1 MNRPMTQSVNP
12 RALLNS
18 MMNNPQVMNNPMA
31 ASVLNS
37 YRAGNSEEL
46 SKVTGNI
53 FQEYGTTVDDVRKQF
68 SQQFGLK

>member
-1 MNRPMTQSVNP
+1 MQMNRAINP
-12 RALLNS
+12 KAMLTN

-37 YRAGNSEEL
+37 YRSGNSEEL

-53 FQEYGTTVDDVRKQF
+53 FQEYGTNTDDVRRQF

>member
-1 MNRPMTQSVNP
+1 MNRTIPMNP
-12 RALLNS
+12 KAFLNN

-46 SKVTGNI
+46 NKVTGNI
-53 FQEYGTTVDDVRKQF
+53 FQEYGTTLDDVKKQF

>member
-1 MNRPMTQSVNP
+1 MNRTVDP
-12 RALLNS
+12 RMILTN

-37 YRAGNSEEL
+37 YKSGNSEEL
-46 SKVTGNI
+46 GKITGNI
-53 FQEYGTTVDDVRKQF
+53 FEEYGTNAENVRKQF

>member
-1 MNRPMTQSVNP
+1 MAPMNP
-12 RALLNS
+12 RSLLSN

-37 YRAGNSEEL
+37 YKSGNSEEL

-53 FQEYGTTVDDVRKQF
+53 FKEYGTTVDDVRKQF
-68 SQQFGLK
+68 SQKFGLR

>member
-1 MNRPMTQSVNP
+1 MQMNRVINP
-12 RALLNS
+12 KAMLTN

-37 YRAGNSEEL
+37 YRSGNSEEL

-53 FQEYGTTVDDVRKQF
+53 FQEYGTNTDDVRRQF

>member
-1 MNRPMTQSVNP
+1 MQMNRVINP
-12 RALLNS
+12 KAMLTS

-37 YRAGNSEEL
+37 YRSGNSEEL

-53 FQEYGTTVDDVRKQF
+53 FQEYGTNTDDVRRQF

>member
-1 MNRPMTQSVNP
+1 MNRTMNVNP
-12 RALLNS
+12 RALLSS

-31 ASVLNS
+31 SSVLNS

-53 FQEYGTTVDDVRKQF
+53 FQEYGTNVDDVRKQF

>member
-1 MNRPMTQSVNP
+1 MNRQINP
-12 RALLNS
+12 KAMLMS

-37 YRAGNSEEL
+37 YKSGNSEEL
-46 SKVTGNI
+46 TKVTGNI

-68 SQQFGLK
+68 SQQFGLQ

>member
-1 MNRPMTQSVNP
+1 MNRVINP
-12 RALLNS
+12 KAMLMN

-37 YRAGNSEEL
+37 YRSGNSEEL
-46 SKVTGNI
+46 NKVTGNI
-53 FQEYGTTVDDVRKQF
+53 FQEYGTNTDDVRRQF

>member
-1 MNRPMTQSVNP
+1 MNRVMNP
-12 RALLNS
+12 RMLLTQ

-37 YRAGNSEEL
+37 YRSGNSEEL

-53 FQEYGTTVDDVRKQF
+53 FQEYGTTVEDIRRQF
-68 SQQFGLK
+68 SQQFGLR

>member
-1 MNRPMTQSVNP
+1 MNRAINVNP
-12 RALLNS
+12 RALLAN

-53 FQEYGTTVDDVRKQF
+53 FQEYGTNVDDDANV
-68 SQQFGLK
+68 

>member
-1 MNRPMTQSVNP
+1 MNRAMNVNP
-12 RALLNS
+12 RALLSN

-31 ASVLNS
+31 AIVLNS

-53 FQEYGTTVDDVRKQF
+53 FQEYGTNVDDVRKQF

>member
-1 MNRPMTQSVNP
+1 MNRAINVNP
-12 RALLNS
+12 RALLSN

-46 SKVTGNI
+46 NKGTGNI
-53 FQEYGTTVDDVRKQF
+53 FQESGTTLDDVKKQF

>member
-1 MNRPMTQSVNP
+1 MTRTMNVNP
-12 RALLNS
+12 RCLLSS

-53 FQEYGTTVDDVRKQF
+53 FQEYGTNVDDVRKQF

>member
-1 MNRPMTQSVNP
+1 MQMNRVINP
-12 RALLNS
+12 KAMLIN

-37 YRAGNSEEL
+37 YRSGNSEEL
-46 SKVTGNI
+46 NKVTGNI
-53 FQEYGTTVDDVRKQF
+53 FQEYGTNTDDVRRQF

>member
-1 MNRPMTQSVNP
+1 MSKQINP
-12 RALLNS
+12 RTMLMS
-18 MMNNPQVMNNPMA
+18 MMNNPQVMSNPMA

-37 YRAGNSEEL
+37 YKSGNSEEL
-46 SKVTGNI
+46 NKVTGNI

>member
-1 MNRPMTQSVNP
+1 MNGVINVNP
-12 RALLNS
+12 RALLSS

-46 SKVTGNI
+46 SRVTGNI
-53 FQEYGTTVDDVRKQF
+53 FQEYGTNVDDVRKQF
-68 SQQFGLK
+68 IQQFGLK

>member
-1 MNRPMTQSVNP
+1 MNRAINP
-12 RALLNS
+12 KAMLMN
-18 MMNNPQVMNNPMA
+18 MMNNTQVMNNPMA

-37 YRAGNSEEL
+37 YRSGNSEEL

-53 FQEYGTTVDDVRKQF
+53 FQEYGTNTDDVRRQF

>member
-1 MNRPMTQSVNP
+1 MNMASMNP
-12 RALLNS
+12 RSLLSS

-37 YRAGNSEEL
+37 YKSGNSEEL

-53 FQEYGTTVDDVRKQF
+53 FKEYGTTVDDVRQQF
-68 SQQFGLK
+68 SQKFGLR

>member
-1 MNRPMTQSVNP
+1 MNRVINP
-12 RALLNS
+12 KAMLTN

-37 YRAGNSEEL
+37 YRSGNSEEL
-46 SKVTGNI
+46 NKVTGNI
-53 FQEYGTTVDDVRKQF
+53 FQEYGTNTDDVKRQF

>member
-1 MNRPMTQSVNP
+1 MNRVINVNP
-12 RALLNS
+12 RALLSS

-53 FQEYGTTVDDVRKQF
+53 FQEYGTNVDDVRKQF

>member
-1 MNRPMTQSVNP
+1 MNRVINP
-12 RALLNS
+12 KAMLIN

-37 YRAGNSEEL
+37 YRSGNSEEL

-53 FQEYGTTVDDVRKQF
+53 FQEYGTNTDDVRRQF

>member
-1 MNRPMTQSVNP
+1 MNMASMNP
-12 RALLNS
+12 RALLSS

-37 YRAGNSEEL
+37 YKSGNSEEL

-53 FQEYGTTVDDVRKQF
+53 FKEYGTTVDDVRQQF
-68 SQQFGLK
+68 SQKFGLR

>member
-1 MNRPMTQSVNP
+1 MNRAMNVNP
-12 RALLNS
+12 RVLLSN

-53 FQEYGTTVDDVRKQF
+53 FHEYGTNVDDVRKQF

>member
-1 MNRPMTQSVNP
+1 MQMNRVINP
-12 RALLNS
+12 KAMLTN

-37 YRAGNSEEL
+37 YRSGNSEEL
-46 SKVTGNI
+46 NKVTGNI
-53 FQEYGTTVDDVRKQF
+53 FQEYGTNTDDVKRQF